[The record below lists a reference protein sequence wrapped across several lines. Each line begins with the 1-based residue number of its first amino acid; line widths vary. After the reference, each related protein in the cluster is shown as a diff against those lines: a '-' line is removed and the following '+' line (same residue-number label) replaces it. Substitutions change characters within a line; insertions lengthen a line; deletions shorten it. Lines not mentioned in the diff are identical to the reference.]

1 MQLHSPNPDAARL
14 RTRRLA
20 YASALAGVALAG
32 VVGLGLPRSAV
43 LAQKADVG
51 IQMPGRAPLSFADI
65 VERVKPAVVS
75 INVTNGGPKVAQ
87 GPANPKGATPKGF
100 NPKFAG
106 VAHQLDNGTV
116 VPIPNDPKN
125 FGCTTDRPV
134 DCVVGSSYVN
144 KVGFTMTVRVPQ
156 NGYVKG
162 YR

>member
-1 MQLHSPNPDAARL
+1 MQLHSPNHDAARL

-75 INVTNGGPKVAQ
+75 VNVTNGGAQ
-87 GPANPKGATPKGF
+87 GCTGSRNAEGGKSEGLQPEGPH
-100 NPKFAG
+100 AG
-106 VAHQLDNGTV
+106 SAG
-116 VPIPNDPKN
+116 
-125 FGCTTDRPV
+125 
-134 DCVVGSSYVN
+134 
-144 KVGFTMTVRVPQ
+144 
-156 NGYVKG
+156 
-162 YR
+162 